1 MGSRLVRFSQIGHV
15 YYLALATDYDG
26 TLASRGAVDD
36 STLQA
41 LQRLRGSGR
50 LAILVTGRTIPSL
63 ARVFPHAEQFDMV
76 VAENGALLWEPD
88 TKQEHVL
95 APAPPPELLVALRER
110 KVEPLG
116 VGRAIVA
123 TNDTHMSAVL
133 DVIHDLGLEYQMV
146 FNKGALMVLPSG
158 VNKASGLEKALRML
172 QIPTDRCV
180 AVGDAEN
187 DHAMLNLC
195 GFSAAVA
202 NALPALKDQAD
213 YVAGAD
219 HGAGV
224 AEVVDLLLSR
234 DLRGLKRHRRGTP
247 RAVIAQVKRLGSDT
261 DVVPRE

>member
-1 MGSRLVRFSQIGHV
+1 M

-36 STLQA
+36 PTLDG
-41 LQRLRGSGR
+41 LRRLRDSGR
-50 LAILVTGRTIPSL
+50 LSILVTGRTLESL
-63 ARVFPHAEQFDMV
+63 ARVYAHADLFDVV
-76 VAENGALLWEPD
+76 VAENGALLYEPD
-88 TKQEHVL
+88 TKQEKLV
-95 APAPPPELLVALRER
+95 APPPPPELVVALRER
-110 KVEPLG
+110 RVEPLG

-123 TNDTHMSAVL
+123 TSDVHKSAVL

-180 AVGDAEN
+180 GVGDAEN

-213 YVAGAD
+213 YVAAAD

-224 AEVVDLLLSR
+224 IEVIDLLLSR

-247 RAVIAQVKRLGSDT
+247 RAIIAQVKRLGDDT